1 MANAQRKKSVFLLV
15 LLTGFLF
22 IFSIAR
28 LHAEPEP
35 EPDPDAEPEIRYVIE
50 TQLEAFAR
58 GDAATAYAQAAP
70 SIQAIFPSEQIFM
83 IMVYSGYYALI
94 GPKRVDFLEL
104 YWDNEGAV
112 YRVGIESTN
121 GKRWVALYRMS
132 KQQEDA
138 TWKISGCQ
146 LFPAIGESV

>member
-1 MANAQRKKSVFLLV
+1 MANIQRKNSVFRVV
-15 LLTGFLF
+15 LLTGFLC
-22 IFSIAR
+22 IFSMAR
-28 LHAEPEP
+28 LHAEP
-35 EPDPDAEPEIRYVIE
+35 DSDAESEIRYVIE

-70 SIQAIFPSEQIFM
+70 SIQAIFPSETIFM

-104 YWDNEGAV
+104 YWDNKGAV

-121 GKRWVALYRMS
+121 G
-132 KQQEDA
+132 
-138 TWKISGCQ
+138 
-146 LFPAIGESV
+146 